1 MAMTPA
7 FALAHVFLPNL
18 VKLKGLATVMSAL
31 ERKDLVFFD
40 ALWSQAHINHHPY
53 VWSQQR
59 EPYRIATITLPEP
72 VEMGEAH
79 MAGIVAK
86 MNDPAFFRYF
96 TLEHDFVLARQANR
110 TVLCE
115 REGAK
120 HTKHGEGPPLT
131 GDRDADARAF
141 ADRFMELIAPTKVTA
156 R

>member
-40 ALWSQAHINHHPY
+40 PLWSQAHINHHPY

-86 MNDPAFFRYF
+86 MNDPALFRYF

-120 HTKHGEGPPLT
+120 HTKRGEGPPLT
-131 GDRDADARAF
+131 GDREADARAF
-141 ADRFMELIAPTKVTA
+141 ADGFMELIAPTKVTA